1 MYEIYIYKYIYIY
14 LLNKSIS
21 LNIVT
26 MVTLD
31 ELEILKINLIK
42 IDILIK

>member
-31 ELEILKINLIK
+31 EFEILKINLIK